1 LDKNTDIDKTNLAD
15 IINEQSWCLNLGK
28 TSIPNKLILTTTKAN
43 LESARKWIDY
53 TLPDLYAANIGDKLD
68 VTTLLKLKPRQL
80 DQPIMT
86 AASQAYV
93 ANLNARASYTTA
105 TLTIPKQSN
114 KPTRTR
120 KPQQT
125 EISFA
130 ESDFPPLKPDTKQK
144 TTTTQTISQ
153 STATVTAPATTTTT
167 PTPYDYKAELE
178 RLSKE
183 IENNLRPQF
192 DRIFSQMEQKIDAL
206 VTAGADQE
214 KFNVNVSK
222 QLDFLVINVAKLLNH
237 PVYQTHNNTQLLR
250 SGNGSS

>member
-1 LDKNTDIDKTNLAD
+1 
-15 IINEQSWCLNLGK
+15 
-28 TSIPNKLILTTTKAN
+28 
-43 LESARKWIDY
+43 
-53 TLPDLYAANIGDKLD
+53 
-68 VTTLLKLKPRQL
+68 
-80 DQPIMT
+80 M
-86 AASQAYV
+86 
-93 ANLNARASYTTA
+93 
-105 TLTIPKQSN
+105 
-114 KPTRTR
+114 R

-125 EISFA
+125 EVSFA

-214 KFNVNVSK
+214 KFNINVSK